1 MEMMLR
7 GLAMAGLNFAVLG
20 FAMLGVQAARAGE
33 PVTSPSI
40 VAQTHAPMPA
50 NVAALDT
57 ALKSNDYATINHVH
71 AAIKSGD
78 EMVLFMNWE
87 QVRAFEGGGFYVS
100 YIYMSDLWGMASSL
114 PAGTTEQ
121 ADEIVQL
128 KRSAVLVGLLS
139 YELVVLDGAKCSD
152 PTAVGHRMDQL
163 MANPAWS
170 YVDQIP
176 EDLRHK
182 MIDGVV
188 RLETF
193 SAAKR
198 ANDNVLCTGGMTQM
212 IASLAAQGAA
222 GKQPQEV
229 PNAPGMVGKTYA
241 VPPAPVLNIYLDQSV
256 WQPKQDKL
264 RAAMP
269 GQLASLMKLSKPLA
283 K

>member
-1 MEMMLR
+1 MKLR
-7 GLAMAGLNFAVLG
+7 DLAVATLG
-20 FAMLGVQAARAGE
+20 FASLMTPAAWAADAAA
-33 PVTSPSI
+33 SPPTAAPI
-40 VAQTHAPMPA
+40 HAPMPA
-50 NVAALDT
+50 NVAALDA
-57 ALKSNDYATINHVH
+57 ALKSNDYAAINHIH

-87 QVRAFEGGGFYVS
+87 QARAFEGRGFYLG

-114 PAGTTEQ
+114 PATTTDQ

-128 KRSAVLVGLLS
+128 KRSAVLVGLFS
-139 YELVVLDGAKCSD
+139 YELAVLDGTKCSD

-176 EDLRHK
+176 DDLRHK

-188 RLETF
+188 RLETY
-193 SAAKR
+193 SGAKR
-198 ANDNVLCTGGMTQM
+198 ANDSILCTGGMAQM
-212 IASLAAQGAA
+212 TASLAAQAAA
-222 GKQPQEV
+222 GKAPQEV

-241 VPPAPVLNIYLDQSV
+241 VPPAPVANIYVDQSV

-269 GQLASLMKLSKPLA
+269 GQLASLMKLTKPPA